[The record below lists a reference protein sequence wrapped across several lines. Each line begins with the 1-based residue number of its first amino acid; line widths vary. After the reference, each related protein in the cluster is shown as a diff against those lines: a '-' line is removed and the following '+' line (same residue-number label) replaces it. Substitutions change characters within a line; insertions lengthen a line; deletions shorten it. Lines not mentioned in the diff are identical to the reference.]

1 MSPEDRARY
10 APEIAEPEKPKP
22 PMTER
27 KEQGILW
34 NWLLQHSYLAS
45 WHRTDRRTG
54 AVLGVPDFIIPL
66 KDGITVWMELKV
78 AGGRLSKE
86 QEQYRDYLRA
96 HGHHYYLC
104 FSAGEAIRI
113 LGRYERDDRHTAS
126 DYTGT
131 D

>member
-1 MSPEDRARY
+1 MSPEDRAHF
-10 APEIAEPEKPKP
+10 APEVAEPEKPKP

-27 KEQGILW
+27 KEQGTLW

-66 KDGITVWMELKV
+66 RNGITVWMELKI

-86 QEQYRDYLRA
+86 QEQFRDYLRA
-96 HGHHYYLC
+96 NGHHYYLC
-104 FSAGEAIRI
+104 FSADEAIRI
-113 LGRYERDDRHTAS
+113 LHRYEHNDRHITS
-126 DYTGT
+126 DPAGNE
-131 D
+131 